1 MGLLLQSNKCPS
13 ASKMCVWRADVTTVG
28 RLAGAGAGRTRIGG
42 GAVRSMR
49 MADPMVG
56 AGRSMPIRAGVGAD
70 RTSDMPA
77 GGGVDHSM
85 LTLDPVGAGAG
96 PSTGMAVGV
105 GVDPSTLT
113 PDPVGAGA
121 GRSTDMPAGAGVGR
135 FMPMPE
141 HPIGVGVDR
150 STQPHS
156 PLALASIPG
165 TAAASILGMPAAP
178 TTPLSAGIRA
188 GEDGAGR
195 ATAIGDRS
203 A

>member
-1 MGLLLQSNKCPS
+1 MGLLLRSNKCPS
-13 ASKMCVWRADVTTVG
+13 ASKMCAWRADVTAVG

-42 GAVRSMR
+42 GAGRSMR
-49 MADPMVG
+49 MADLIGVG

-85 LTLDPVGAGAG
+85 PTLDPVGAGAG
-96 PSTGMAVGV
+96 RSTAMAVGV

-121 GRSTDMPAGAGVGR
+121 DRSTDTPAGAGVGR

-150 STQPHS
+150 SMQPHS

-195 ATAIGDRS
+195 ATPI
-203 A
+203 